1 MVTALRSRTLVVVL
15 SPAWCICLL
24 ASSLGA
30 GEKASVGIDRDS
42 GALRVSI
49 DGKPFFTY
57 CHDTGNPELPRPVIH
72 PLHGPTGEVIT
83 QLGEVAGKKEKHF
96 HHTALWLAH
105 QNFTQGNNWQ
115 MDADPTKKPTRYSR
129 ILHQEFIT
137 VSGGNP
143 AQIVENL
150 SWDSSDGK
158 AILVEETRTLTIPYR
173 PADRRVIDF
182 ALVLRA
188 RDKAVTLNATPYHL
202 LAVRA
207 VDSMVPTFGKG
218 AVIMNS
224 EGQTNP
230 KDGDPAKWIDVTGPA
245 DGKTIGITLMNHP
258 ANLRHPTP
266 CLNFGNQTIGL
277 SPTHKESHTLVP
289 DKPLHLRFRV
299 LVHAGTV
306 AEADVAQEYAA
317 YTEPARSAP

>member
-1 MVTALRSRTLVVVL
+1 MVTAHRSRTLVVL
-15 SPAWCICLL
+15 SLAWCVCLL
-24 ASSLGA
+24 ASSLAA
-30 GEKASVGIDRDS
+30 GEKRSADIHRDN

-83 QLGEVAGKKEKHF
+83 QMGEVPGKKEKHF

-115 MDADPTKKPTRYSR
+115 MDADLAKKPTRYSR
-129 ILHQEFIT
+129 ILHQQF
-137 VSGGNP
+137 VKVGGGSP

-150 SWDSSDGK
+150 WWDSSDGK
-158 AILVEETRTLTIPYR
+158 TILVEETRTLTIPYR
-173 PADRRVIDF
+173 PAGRRVIDF
-182 ALVLRA
+182 TLALRA

-207 VDSMVPTFGKG
+207 VDSMVPAFGKG
-218 AVIMNS
+218 AVITNS

-230 KDGDPAKWIDVTGPA
+230 KDGTPAKWIDVTGLA
-245 DGKTIGITLMNHP
+245 DCKTIGITLMNHP

-277 SPTHKESHTLVP
+277 SPTHKESYTLVP

-317 YTEPARSAP
+317 YAEPARSAP